1 MEQRYERGRRG
12 ERERER
18 VCVCVCVF
26 EVGGSGMGDNEFG
39 LGMQRS
45 QSVLGQDDWRRIG
58 GSGRCKDQSPPFSCL
73 LHVTLSLS
81 ATGVLQV

>member
-1 MEQRYERGRRG
+1 
-12 ERERER
+12 
-18 VCVCVCVF
+18 
-26 EVGGSGMGDNEFG
+26 MGDNEFG